1 MSDITPKNTFK
12 AGDVLTSKDLNDI
25 SNSVIANK
33 QSVAQAKEAAATAS
47 AAADAATAAAAQIAS
62 DLAANTDRDAETS
75 ALANEAK
82 EAAQAAAAN
91 AAAIAEDLQAN
102 AAADLETKE
111 ELHATKAAL
120 DANAAADAEVKA
132 QVNANKDAIVANA
145 EADAATA
152 QQVNANREAI
162 ANEST
167 VNQQQAS
174 SLTDHAQR
182 LTILEANFVSKAVT
196 TDQFR
201 AQSAYNLV
209 TYKFVTDK
217 AESMVWNES
226 DGGGVMFT
234 NKDLKIKSFLGV
246 NNGGKSGGI
255 WAQFYAKNTE
265 TNVGTRVNFTD
276 VGVFYTKNM
285 DNSSFTADDEVITK
299 KDLNAAIGEI
309 QPPVDNDAAEI
320 DALKAQI
327 AVLTNVINAKKV
339 GVIADDVASAV
350 DEHGVIGNGTTD
362 LVLTAA
368 APVTTKTTIKGKN
381 VTLQDINAEGGTVIV
396 NASGAVNVTGLVS
409 ANVPTSQSNAG
420 ISIHTSDTVYLA
432 NSNVNAEYNGI
443 EIGLDAGDTPKDIV
457 IDGLELASKNNAILI
472 FNTVDNANI
481 TIRNCTVGQ
490 VSEFLRISNRDNV
503 HLNVFLENINIEA
516 VDANLASKWSNII
529 LCQDYT
535 SMSAEAFAQN
545 NRFSPD
551 KVKIYL
557 KNVKLGG
564 QLVTADT
571 PIGPSSEEIGST
583 LAVTIY
589 NYKNEAGKGA
599 FGFIDGTD
607 KANYPEFIFLD

>member
-47 AAADAATAAAAQIAS
+47 AAADAATAAAAQVAS
-62 DLAANTDRDAETS
+62 DLAANAEADAETL
-75 ALANEAK
+75 AKANEAK

-91 AAAIAEDLQAN
+91 AAAVAEDLQAN
-102 AAADLETKE
+102 AAADQETKA

-120 DANAAADAEVKA
+120 EANAAADAEVKA
-132 QVNANKDAIVANA
+132 QVNANKDAIAANA

-152 QQVNANREAI
+152 QQVTANREAI
-162 ANEST
+162 ANEAT
-167 VNQQQAS
+167 VNQQQAT
-174 SLTDHAQR
+174 SLEDHAQR
-182 LTILEANFVSKAVT
+182 LSNLETNFVSKAVT
-196 TDQFR
+196 ADKFR

-209 TYKFVTDK
+209 TYKYITDK
-217 AESMVWNES
+217 VESMVWNES
-226 DGGGVMFT
+226 SGGGVMFT
-234 NKDLKIKSFLGV
+234 NKDLKIKAFLGV
-246 NNGGKSGGI
+246 NDGGQSGGI

-265 TNVGTRVNFTD
+265 TNIGTRVNFSDT
-276 VGVFYTKNM
+276 GVFYTKNQA
-285 DNSSFTADDEVITK
+285 NGSFTADDEIITK

-339 GVIADDVASAV
+339 GVIAADVASSV
-350 DEHGVIGNGTTD
+350 DEHGVIGNGSND
-362 LVLTAA
+362 LVITAA
-368 APVTTKTTIKGKN
+368 APVTTKTTVNGKS
-381 VTLQDINAEGGTVIV
+381 VTLQDINADGGTVIV

-432 NSNVNAEYNGI
+432 NSNVDAEYNGI
-443 EIGLDAGDTPKDIV
+443 EIGLNTPDAPKDIV

-472 FNTVDNANI
+472 FNTADNANI

-503 HLNVFLENINIEA
+503 RLNVFLENIDIEA

-551 KVKIYL
+551 KIKIYL

-583 LAVTIY
+583 LALTIY

-599 FGFIDGTD
+599 FGFVEGTD
-607 KANYPEFIFLD
+607 KTNYPEFIFLD

>member
-1 MSDITPKNTFK
+1 MADITPKNTFK

-33 QSVAQAKEAAATAS
+33 QSVTQAKEAADTAS
-47 AAADAATAAAAQIAS
+47 AAADAATAAAAQVAA
-62 DLAANTDRDAETS
+62 DLAANTERDAETL
-75 ALANEAK
+75 AKANEAK

-91 AAAIAEDLQAN
+91 AAAVAADLQAN
-102 AAADLETKE
+102 AAADQETKA

-120 DANAAADAEVKA
+120 EANAAADAEVKD
-132 QVNANKDAIVANA
+132 QVNANKDAIAANA

-152 QQVNANREAI
+152 QQVTANREAI
-162 ANEST
+162 ANEAT

-174 SLTDHAQR
+174 SLTDHDQR
-182 LTILEANFVSKAVT
+182 LSNLETNFVSKAVT

-226 DGGGVMFT
+226 SGGGVMFT

-246 NNGGKSGGI
+246 NDGGQSGGI

-265 TNVGTRVNFTD
+265 TNIGTRVNFSDT
-276 VGVFYTKNM
+276 GVFYTKNQA
-285 DNSSFTADDEVITK
+285 NGSFTADDEIITK
-299 KDLNAAIGEI
+299 KDLDTAIGEI

-339 GVIADDVASAV
+339 GVIAADVASSV
-350 DEHGVIGNGTTD
+350 DEHGVIGNGSND
-362 LVLTAA
+362 LVITATS
-368 APVTTKTTIKGKN
+368 PVTAKTTINGKN
-381 VTLQDINAEGGTVIV
+381 VTLQDVNADGGTVII

-409 ANVPTSQSNAG
+409 ANVPKSQSNAG
-420 ISIHTSDTVYLA
+420 VSIHTSDTVYLA

-443 EIGLDAGDTPKDIV
+443 EIGLSAGDTPKDII

-503 HLNVFLENINIEA
+503 RLNVFLENIDIEA

-583 LAVTIY
+583 LALTIY
-589 NYKNEAGKGA
+589 NYTNEAGKGA
-599 FGFIDGTD
+599 FGFVEGTD
-607 KANYPEFIFLD
+607 KTNYPEFIFLD

>member
-33 QSVAQAKEAAATAS
+33 ESVAQAKEAAATAS
-47 AAADAATAAAAQIAS
+47 AAADAATAAAAQVAS
-62 DLAANTDRDAETS
+62 DLATNTERDAETL
-75 ALANEAK
+75 AKANEAK

-91 AAAIAEDLQAN
+91 AAAVAEDLQAN

-111 ELHATKAAL
+111 ELHAAKAAL
-120 DANAAADAEVKA
+120 DANAAADAEVAA
-132 QVNANKDAIVANA
+132 QVNANKDAIAANA

-162 ANEST
+162 ANEAT
-167 VNQQQAS
+167 VNQQQAA
-174 SLTDHAQR
+174 SLEDQAQR
-182 LTILEANFVSKAVT
+182 LSKLESDFVSKTEVDAL
-196 TDQFR
+196 R
-201 AQSAYNLV
+201 AQ
-209 TYKFVTDK
+209 
-217 AESMVWNES
+217 
-226 DGGGVMFT
+226 
-234 NKDLKIKSFLGV
+234 
-246 NNGGKSGGI
+246 
-255 WAQFYAKNTE
+255 
-265 TNVGTRVNFTD
+265 
-276 VGVFYTKNM
+276 
-285 DNSSFTADDEVITK
+285 
-299 KDLNAAIGEI
+299 IG
-309 QPPVDNDAAEI
+309 
-320 DALKAQI
+320 
-327 AVLTNVINAKKV
+327 VLTNVINAKKI
-339 GVIADDVASAV
+339 GMIAADVASSV
-350 DEHGVIGNGTTD
+350 DEHGVIGNGTND

-443 EIGLDAGDTPKDIV
+443 EIGLNAGDTPKDII
-457 IDGLELASKNNAILI
+457 IDGLALASKNNAILI

-503 HLNVFLENINIEA
+503 HLNVFLENIDIEA

-551 KVKIYL
+551 KIKIYL

-583 LAVTIY
+583 LALTIY
-589 NYKNEAGKGA
+589 NYINEAGKGA
-599 FGFIDGTD
+599 FGFVDGTD
-607 KANYPEFIFLD
+607 KTNYPEFIFLD